1 MEFFIEKWIT
11 ESGFVPLPFN
21 GEQQCRSIMRTSPR
35 RPLILKRRKLTL
47 PQKDESSTSARDEK
61 RGRDER
67 TPKQE
72 HSQEDEHNRQPRDKR
87 DCSLQK
93 FPAGIKIIDHPTMP
107 NTQVVAIPTNADI
120 QSIIEAL
127 TAKGKECGNKGP
139 NKFILISSGGT
150 SRSAGPAPSQHLPS
164 EKKASAAIKA
174 AGGQERDK
182 NVTQTVGLAGLR
194 GLLVSMQSYDQG
206 KAVDVVYLDFSKA
219 FDIVSHSILLEK
231 LAAHGLD
238 MCRVHWV
245 KNWLDGWAQRV
256 VVNGVKSSW
265 WLVTSGVPQ
274 DSVLGPI
281 LLNICVSDL
290 DEGISSGE
298 TTGSVLDNSLTN
310 IQWLGKMRSDGL
322 NPSSVK
328 QDTEKENQMPLQ
340 ERIKSEEAAA
350 IPAAAASSSWQ
361 NSVSERPPYSYMAMI
376 QFAINSTEKKRMTL
390 KDIYTWIED
399 HFPYFKHIAKPGW
412 KNSIRHNLSLH
423 DMFVRETSANGKI
436 SFWTIHPDAN
446 RCLTLDQV
454 FKQQKSRLPDPLKNI
469 GSKTEPQNSR
479 RKMKPLLPRVN
490 SYLVPIQFPL
500 SQPLVLQPSMKVP
513 LSMAQGASLSS
524 SETLQSNKRVR
535 IAPKLSLSTE
545 ESPSL
550 PTAAIKEESQCDEG
564 LFSPTRSLEENSSQP
579 GEELASFPEDV
590 CIKEEAHSQMDD
602 WLSPFA
608 SSITVKEEPGLFLP
622 DSSTKEKKQFTT
634 LKSPPKAVSDSL
646 VIKRRE
652 RQEMGRSR
660 RKQHLA
666 LPCSEEPVLVLP
678 ESNSFDP
685 FRLGADRP
693 FPVENQPLE
702 NISQLNCS
710 QGEEGAFKTPV
721 KEMFTKLPVSSTP
734 SKVSAT
740 TTPSLEGLDTW
751 KSASLAKGSHELD
764 FSPVKT
770 LQLPFTPLQDNQD
783 LLAFNCTPLKN
794 PLFDSPQ
801 ELLNT
806 ESSDMVHASLIS
818 SPALVREPAKQSS
831 VELAASGF
839 TENRSFME
847 GLILDT
853 MNDSLSKILLDI
865 SFPGLEDENLGTDI
879 SWSQLIPE
887 LK

>member
-1 MEFFIEKWIT
+1 
-11 ESGFVPLPFN
+11 
-21 GEQQCRSIMRTSPR
+21 MRTSPR

-47 PQKDESSTSARDEK
+47 PQNDESSTSARDEN
-61 RGRDER
+61 RGQDEKA
-67 TPKQE
+67 PKQE
-72 HSQEDEHNRQPRDKR
+72 HRQEDQHNRQPRDKR
-87 DCSLQK
+87 DSGLQK

-127 TAKGKECGNKGP
+127 TAKGKECGNNGP

-174 AGGQERDK
+174 AVSQQREKNVAQTPGHSGSTALWHSGADPVVGQEQET
-182 NVTQTVGLAGLR
+182 N
-194 GLLVSMQSYDQG
+194 
-206 KAVDVVYLDFSKA
+206 
-219 FDIVSHSILLEK
+219 
-231 LAAHGLD
+231 
-238 MCRVHWV
+238 
-245 KNWLDGWAQRV
+245 
-256 VVNGVKSSW
+256 
-265 WLVTSGVPQ
+265 
-274 DSVLGPI
+274 
-281 LLNICVSDL
+281 
-290 DEGISSGE
+290 SSGE
-298 TTGSVLDNSLTN
+298 TMSSVLDNSLTN

-328 QDTEKENQMPLQ
+328 EDTEKENQMPLQ
-340 ERIKSEEAAA
+340 ESVKTEEEAAA
-350 IPAAAASSSWQ
+350 AAIPTAAESSSWQ
-361 NSVSERPPYSYMAMI
+361 DSVSERPPYSYMAMI

-399 HFPYFKHIAKPGW
+399 HFPYFKHVAKPGW

-454 FKQQKSRLPDPLKNI
+454 FKPLDLGSPTSPEYSESQQKNRLPDPLKNMGI
-469 GSKTEPQNSR
+469 KTEPQNSR

-500 SQPLVLQPSMKVP
+500 SQPLVLQPSVKVP

-524 SETLQSNKRVR
+524 SETLQSNKRVC
-535 IAPKLSLSTE
+535 IAPKMSLSAE

-550 PTAAIKEESQCDEG
+550 PTAAVKEEGQCDAG
-564 LFSPTRSLEENSSQP
+564 LFSPAHSIQSSSQP
-579 GEELASFPEDV
+579 GEELSSFPEGACV
-590 CIKEEAHSQMDD
+590 KEEEGSQLDP

-608 SSITVKEEPGLFLP
+608 STVTVKEEPSLFLP
-622 DSSTKEKKQFTT
+622 DSSTKERKQFTT
-634 LKSPPKAVSDSL
+634 LKSPSKAVSDSL

-652 RQEMGRSR
+652 KREVGRSR
-660 RKQHLA
+660 RKQRLA

-678 ESNSFDP
+678 ESSSFDP
-685 FRLGADRP
+685 FQLGADRP
-693 FPVENQPLE
+693 FPQENQPLE
-702 NISQLNCS
+702 NISQLSCS

-721 KEMFTKLPVSSTP
+721 KDIFSKLPVSSTP

-740 TTPSLEGLDTW
+740 TTPSLEVLDPW

-783 LLAFNCTPLKN
+783 LLGFNSTPLKN
-794 PLFDSPQ
+794 PLFDSPR

-806 ESSDMVHASLIS
+806 ESSDMVLVPLTS
-818 SPALVREPAKQSS
+818 SPAFIRDTSKQSS
-831 VELAASGF
+831 VELTVSGF
-839 TENRSFME
+839 TENRSLME

>member
-1 MEFFIEKWIT
+1 
-11 ESGFVPLPFN
+11 
-21 GEQQCRSIMRTSPR
+21 MRTSPR

-47 PQKDESSTSARDEK
+47 SQKDASSTSARDENN
-61 RGRDER
+61 GQDEK

-72 HSQEDEHNRQPRDKR
+72 HSQEDQHNSQPRDKM
-87 DCSLQK
+87 DCGLQK

-127 TAKGKECGNKGP
+127 TAKGKECGNNGP

-150 SRSAGPAPSQHLPS
+150 SRSAGPTPSQHLLP
-164 EKKASAAIKA
+164 EKKPSAATKA
-174 AGGQERDK
+174 ADGQERDK
-182 NVTQTVGLAGLR
+182 NVTQAPGLAGGTMLW
-194 GLLVSMQSYDQG
+194 
-206 KAVDVVYLDFSKA
+206 
-219 FDIVSHSILLEK
+219 HSGI
-231 LAAHGLD
+231 
-238 MCRVHWV
+238 
-245 KNWLDGWAQRV
+245 
-256 VVNGVKSSW
+256 
-265 WLVTSGVPQ
+265 
-274 DSVLGPI
+274 DSVVGQEQE
-281 LLNICVSDL
+281 NN
-290 DEGISSGE
+290 SSGE
-298 TTGSVLDNSLTN
+298 TMSSVLDNSLTN

-322 NPSSVK
+322 SPCSVK
-328 QDTEKENQMPLQ
+328 QDMEKENQMPLR
-340 ERIKSEEAAA
+340 EKIKTEEDSAAAA
-350 IPAAAASSSWQ
+350 IPTIATSSSWQ
-361 NSVSERPPYSYMAMI
+361 DSVSERPPYSYMAMI

-399 HFPYFKHIAKPGW
+399 HFPYFKHVAKPGW

-454 FKQQKSRLPDPLKNI
+454 FKPLDLGSPTSPEHSESQQKRHLPDPQKNM
-469 GSKTEPQNSR
+469 GSNSSSKTEPQNAR
-479 RKMKPLLPRVN
+479 RKMKPLLPRIN

-513 LSMAQGASLSS
+513 LSMAQGASLNS
-524 SETLQSNKRVR
+524 SETFRSNKRVR
-535 IAPKLSLSTE
+535 IAPKMSFSTE
-545 ESPSL
+545 ESSSL
-550 PTAAIKEESQCDEG
+550 PMAAVKEESQCDEG
-564 LFSPTRSLEENSSQP
+564 LFSPTHSLKESSSQP
-579 GEELASFPEDV
+579 ADESASFPESV
-590 CIKEEAHSQMDD
+590 CIKEEEGSQLDD

-608 SSITVKEEPGLFLP
+608 STLTVKEEPGLFLP
-622 DSSTKEKKQFTT
+622 VSSTKEKKQFTI
-634 LKSPPKAVSDSL
+634 LKSPSKGVSDTL

-660 RKQHLA
+660 RKQRLA

-678 ESNSFDP
+678 ESNGFDP
-685 FRLGADRP
+685 FRLGADPP
-693 FPVENQPLE
+693 FLQENQPLE
-702 NISQLNCS
+702 NVSQLSCS
-710 QGEEGAFKTPV
+710 QGEEGPFKTPV
-721 KEMFTKLPVSSTP
+721 KEMFNKLPVSSTP

-740 TTPSLEGLDTW
+740 TTPPLGGLDPW

-764 FSPVKT
+764 FSPVRT
-770 LQLPFTPLQDNQD
+770 LQLPFTPLQENQD
-783 LLAFNCTPLKN
+783 LLGFNSTPLKN
-794 PLFDSPQ
+794 PLFESPR

-806 ESSDMVHASLIS
+806 ESSDMVHAPLTS
-818 SPALVREPAKQSS
+818 SPAFIHESTKQSS
-831 VELAASGF
+831 VELPASGF
-839 TENRSFME
+839 TENRSLME

>member
-1 MEFFIEKWIT
+1 
-11 ESGFVPLPFN
+11 
-21 GEQQCRSIMRTSPR
+21 MRTSPR

-47 PQKDESSTSARDEK
+47 PQNDESSTSARDEN
-61 RGRDER
+61 RGQDEKA
-67 TPKQE
+67 PKQE
-72 HSQEDEHNRQPRDKR
+72 HRQEDQHNRQPRDKR
-87 DCSLQK
+87 DSGLQK

-127 TAKGKECGNKGP
+127 TAKGKECGNNGP

-150 SRSAGPAPSQHLPS
+150 SRSAGPAPLQNLPS
-164 EKKASAAIKA
+164 EKKANAAIKA
-174 AGGQERDK
+174 AVSQEREK
-182 NVTQTVGLAGLR
+182 SVAQTPGLAGSTALWHS
-194 GLLVSMQSYDQG
+194 GIDP
-206 KAVDVVYLDFSKA
+206 VVGQ
-219 FDIVSHSILLEK
+219 EQET
-231 LAAHGLD
+231 
-238 MCRVHWV
+238 
-245 KNWLDGWAQRV
+245 N
-256 VVNGVKSSW
+256 
-265 WLVTSGVPQ
+265 
-274 DSVLGPI
+274 
-281 LLNICVSDL
+281 
-290 DEGISSGE
+290 SSGE
-298 TTGSVLDNSLTN
+298 TMSSVLDNSLTN

-328 QDTEKENQMPLQ
+328 EDTEKENQMPLQ
-340 ERIKSEEAAA
+340 ERVKTEEEAAA
-350 IPAAAASSSWQ
+350 AAIPTAAESSSWQ
-361 NSVSERPPYSYMAMI
+361 DSVSERPPYSYMAMI

-399 HFPYFKHIAKPGW
+399 HFPYFKHVAKPGW

-454 FKQQKSRLPDPLKNI
+454 FKQQKSRLPDPLKNV

-513 LSMAQGASLSS
+513 LSMAQGASLNST
-524 SETLQSNKRVR
+524 ETLQSNKRVC
-535 IAPKLSLSTE
+535 IAPKMSLSAE

-550 PTAAIKEESQCDEG
+550 PTAAVKEEGQCDEG
-564 LFSPTRSLEENSSQP
+564 LFSPSHSIQENISQP
-579 GEELASFPEDV
+579 GEELSSFPEGACV
-590 CIKEEAHSQMDD
+590 KEEEGSQLDP

-608 SSITVKEEPGLFLP
+608 STVTVKEEPSLFLP
-622 DSSTKEKKQFTT
+622 DSSTKERKQFTT
-634 LKSPPKAVSDSL
+634 LKSPSKAVSDSL

-652 RQEMGRSR
+652 RREVGRSR
-660 RKQHLA
+660 RKQRLA

-678 ESNSFDP
+678 ESSSSDH
-685 FRLGADRP
+685 P
-693 FPVENQPLE
+693 FPQENQPLE
-702 NISQLNCS
+702 NISQLSCS

-721 KEMFTKLPVSSTP
+721 KNIFSKLPVSSTP

-740 TTPSLEGLDTW
+740 TTASLEVLDPW

-783 LLAFNCTPLKN
+783 LLGFNSTPLKN
-794 PLFDSPQ
+794 PLFDSPR
-801 ELLNT
+801 ELLNI
-806 ESSDMVHASLIS
+806 ESSDMVLVPLTS
-818 SPALVREPAKQSS
+818 SPAFIRDTSKQSS
-831 VELAASGF
+831 VELTASGF
-839 TENRSFME
+839 TENRSLME

>member
-1 MEFFIEKWIT
+1 
-11 ESGFVPLPFN
+11 
-21 GEQQCRSIMRTSPR
+21 MRTSPR

-47 PQKDESSTSARDEK
+47 PQNDESSTSARDEN
-61 RGRDER
+61 RGQDEKA
-67 TPKQE
+67 PKQE
-72 HSQEDEHNRQPRDKR
+72 HRQEDQHNRQPRDKR
-87 DCSLQK
+87 DSGLQK

-127 TAKGKECGNKGP
+127 TAKGKECGNNGP

-150 SRSAGPAPSQHLPS
+150 SRSAGPAPLQNLPS
-164 EKKASAAIKA
+164 EKKANAAIKA
-174 AGGQERDK
+174 AVSQEREK
-182 NVTQTVGLAGLR
+182 SVAQTPGLAGSTALWHS
-194 GLLVSMQSYDQG
+194 GIDP
-206 KAVDVVYLDFSKA
+206 VVGQ
-219 FDIVSHSILLEK
+219 EQET
-231 LAAHGLD
+231 
-238 MCRVHWV
+238 
-245 KNWLDGWAQRV
+245 N
-256 VVNGVKSSW
+256 
-265 WLVTSGVPQ
+265 
-274 DSVLGPI
+274 
-281 LLNICVSDL
+281 
-290 DEGISSGE
+290 SSGE
-298 TTGSVLDNSLTN
+298 TMSSVLDNSLTN
-310 IQWLGKMRSDGL
+310 IQWLGKMRSYGL

-328 QDTEKENQMPLQ
+328 EDTEKENQMPLQ
-340 ERIKSEEAAA
+340 ERVKTEEEAAA
-350 IPAAAASSSWQ
+350 AAIPTAAESSSWQ
-361 NSVSERPPYSYMAMI
+361 DSVSERPPYSYMAMI

-399 HFPYFKHIAKPGW
+399 HFPYFKHVAKPGW

-454 FKQQKSRLPDPLKNI
+454 FKPLDLGSPTSPEFSESQQQKSRLPDPLKNV

-513 LSMAQGASLSS
+513 LSMAQGASLNST
-524 SETLQSNKRVR
+524 ETLQSNKRVC
-535 IAPKLSLSTE
+535 IAPKMSLSAE

-550 PTAAIKEESQCDEG
+550 PTAAVKEEGQCDEG
-564 LFSPTRSLEENSSQP
+564 LFSPSHSIQENISQP
-579 GEELASFPEDV
+579 GEELSSFPEGACV
-590 CIKEEAHSQMDD
+590 KEEEGSQLDP

-608 SSITVKEEPGLFLP
+608 STVTVKEEPGLFLP
-622 DSSTKEKKQFTT
+622 DSSTKERKQFTT
-634 LKSPPKAVSDSL
+634 LKSPSKAVSDSL

-652 RQEMGRSR
+652 RREVGRSR
-660 RKQHLA
+660 RKQRLA

-678 ESNSFDP
+678 ESSSSDH
-685 FRLGADRP
+685 P
-693 FPVENQPLE
+693 FPQENQPLE
-702 NISQLNCS
+702 NISQLSCS

-721 KEMFTKLPVSSTP
+721 KDIFSKLPVSSTP

-740 TTPSLEGLDTW
+740 TTPSLEVLDPW

-783 LLAFNCTPLKN
+783 LLGFNSTPLKN
-794 PLFDSPQ
+794 PLFDSPR
-801 ELLNT
+801 ELLNI
-806 ESSDMVHASLIS
+806 ESSDMVLVPLTS
-818 SPALVREPAKQSS
+818 SPAFIRDTSKQSS
-831 VELAASGF
+831 VELTASGF
-839 TENRSFME
+839 TENRSLME

>member
-1 MEFFIEKWIT
+1 
-11 ESGFVPLPFN
+11 
-21 GEQQCRSIMRTSPR
+21 MRTSPR
-35 RPLILKRRKLTL
+35 RPLILKRRKLAL
-47 PQKDESSTSARDEK
+47 PQNDESSTSAREEKGGQDEK
-61 RGRDER
+61 A
-67 TPKQE
+67 PKQE
-72 HSQEDEHNRQPRDKR
+72 HRQEDQHSRQPRDKR
-87 DCSLQK
+87 DCGLQK

-127 TAKGKECGNKGP
+127 TAKGKECGNNGP

-150 SRSAGPAPSQHLPS
+150 SRSAGPAPSQHLPP

-174 AGGQERDK
+174 ADGQEREK
-182 NVTQTVGLAGLR
+182 NVAQTPGLAGNTALW
-194 GLLVSMQSYDQG
+194 
-206 KAVDVVYLDFSKA
+206 
-219 FDIVSHSILLEK
+219 H
-231 LAAHGLD
+231 
-238 MCRVHWV
+238 
-245 KNWLDGWAQRV
+245 
-256 VVNGVKSSW
+256 
-265 WLVTSGVPQ
+265 SGVDPVVGQ
-274 DSVLGPI
+274 EQES
-281 LLNICVSDL
+281 N
-290 DEGISSGE
+290 SSGE
-298 TTGSVLDNSLTN
+298 TMSSVLDNSLTN

-328 QDTEKENQMPLQ
+328 EDTEKENQMPLQ
-340 ERIKSEEAAA
+340 ERVKVREAAAA
-350 IPAAAASSSWQ
+350 IPAAAVSSSWQ
-361 NSVSERPPYSYMAMI
+361 DSVSERPPYSYMAMI

-399 HFPYFKHIAKPGW
+399 HFPYFKHVAKPGW

-454 FKQQKSRLPDPLKNI
+454 FKPLDLGSPTSPECSESQQKSRLPDPLKNL
-469 GSKTEPQNSR
+469 GSKTEPQTSR

-513 LSMAQGASLSS
+513 LSMAQGASHSS

-535 IAPKLSLSTE
+535 IAPKMSLSAE
-545 ESPSL
+545 DSPSL
-550 PTAAIKEESQCDEG
+550 PTAAVKEEGQCDEG
-564 LFSPTRSLEENSSQP
+564 LFSPTHSVQESSSLP
-579 GEELASFPEDV
+579 GEELSSFPEGSCV
-590 CIKEEAHSQMDD
+590 KEEEGSQLDH

-608 SSITVKEEPGLFLP
+608 SAVAVKEDPSLFLP
-622 DSSTKEKKQFTT
+622 DSSTKERKQFTM
-634 LKSPPKAVSDSL
+634 LKSPSKAVSDSL

-652 RQEMGRSR
+652 RREVGRSR
-660 RKQHLA
+660 RKQRLA

-678 ESNSFDP
+678 EGSSFNP
-685 FRLGADRP
+685 FRSGADCP
-693 FPVENQPLE
+693 FPQENQPLE
-702 NISQLNCS
+702 NVSQLSCS
-710 QGEEGAFKTPV
+710 QGEGGAFKTPV
-721 KEMFTKLPVSSTP
+721 KDIFSKLPVSSTP

-740 TTPSLEGLDTW
+740 TAPSLESLDPW

-783 LLAFNCTPLKN
+783 LLGFNSTPLKN
-794 PLFDSPQ
+794 PLFDSPR

-806 ESSDMVHASLIS
+806 ESSDMIHVPLTS
-818 SPALVREPAKQSS
+818 SPAFIRDSSKQSS
-831 VELAASGF
+831 VELTASGF
-839 TENRSFME
+839 TENRSLME

>member
-1 MEFFIEKWIT
+1 
-11 ESGFVPLPFN
+11 
-21 GEQQCRSIMRTSPR
+21 MRTSPR

-47 PQKDESSTSARDEK
+47 PQKDESSTSARDES
-61 RGRDER
+61 RGQDEK

-72 HSQEDEHNRQPRDKR
+72 QGQGDQHNRQPRDKR
-87 DCSLQK
+87 DCGLQK

-127 TAKGKECGNKGP
+127 TAKGKECGNNGP

-150 SRSAGPAPSQHLPS
+150 SRSAGPAPSQHLPP
-164 EKKASAAIKA
+164 EKKASAAVKA
-174 AGGQERDK
+174 ADGQEREK
-182 NVTQTVGLAGLR
+182 NVTQMPGLAGRTALW
-194 GLLVSMQSYDQG
+194 
-206 KAVDVVYLDFSKA
+206 
-219 FDIVSHSILLEK
+219 H
-231 LAAHGLD
+231 
-238 MCRVHWV
+238 
-245 KNWLDGWAQRV
+245 
-256 VVNGVKSSW
+256 
-265 WLVTSGVPQ
+265 SGV
-274 DSVLGPI
+274 DSAVGQEQES
-281 LLNICVSDL
+281 N
-290 DEGISSGE
+290 SSGE
-298 TTGSVLDNSLTN
+298 TMSSVLDNSLTN

-328 QDTEKENQMPLQ
+328 QDTEKENQVPLQ
-340 ERIKSEEAAA
+340 ERIKTEEEAAA
-350 IPAAAASSSWQ
+350 AAIPTAAASSSWQ
-361 NSVSERPPYSYMAMI
+361 DSVSERPPYSYMAMI

-399 HFPYFKHIAKPGW
+399 HFPYFKHVAKPGW

-454 FKQQKSRLPDPLKNI
+454 FK
-469 GSKTEPQNSR
+469 
-479 RKMKPLLPRVN
+479 M
-490 SYLVPIQFPL
+490 
-500 SQPLVLQPSMKVP
+500 
-513 LSMAQGASLSS
+513 
-524 SETLQSNKRVR
+524 
-535 IAPKLSLSTE
+535 SLSTE

-550 PTAAIKEESQCDEG
+550 PTAAVKEEGQCDQD
-564 LFSPTRSLEENSSQP
+564 LFSPAHSLKENSSQP
-579 GEELASFPEDV
+579 GDELPSFPEGV
-590 CIKEEAHSQMDD
+590 CIKEEEGPQLDD

-608 SSITVKEEPGLFLP
+608 STITVKEEPGLFFP

-652 RQEMGRSR
+652 MGRSR

-678 ESNSFDP
+678 ESNSFDS
-685 FRLGADRP
+685 FRLGADRS
-693 FPVENQPLE
+693 FPLESQPLE
-702 NISQLNCS
+702 NVSQLSCS
-710 QGEEGAFKTPV
+710 QGEEAAFKTPV
-721 KEMFTKLPVSSTP
+721 KEMFGKLPVSSTP

-740 TTPSLEGLDTW
+740 TTPSLEGLDLW
-751 KSASLAKGSHELD
+751 KSASLARGSHELD

-783 LLAFNCTPLKN
+783 LLGFNSTPLKN
-794 PLFDSPQ
+794 PLFDSPR

-806 ESSDMVHASLIS
+806 ESSDMAPAPLTS
-818 SPALVREPAKQSS
+818 SPAFVHESAKQSS
-831 VELAASGF
+831 VELTASAF
-839 TENRSFME
+839 TENRSLME

-865 SFPGLEDENLGTDI
+865 SFPGLEDENIGTDI

>member
-1 MEFFIEKWIT
+1 
-11 ESGFVPLPFN
+11 
-21 GEQQCRSIMRTSPR
+21 MRTSPR

-47 PQKDESSTSARDEK
+47 PQNDESSTSARDEN
-61 RGRDER
+61 RDQDEKA
-67 TPKQE
+67 PKQE
-72 HSQEDEHNRQPRDKR
+72 PRQEDQHNRPPQDKR
-87 DCSLQK
+87 DCGLQK

-127 TAKGKECGNKGP
+127 TAKGKESGNNGP

-150 SRSAGPAPSQHLPS
+150 SRSAGPTPSQHLPS
-164 EKKASAAIKA
+164 EKKAIAATKA
-174 AGGQERDK
+174 ADSQEREK
-182 NVTQTVGLAGLR
+182 NVAQTSGLAG
-194 GLLVSMQSYDQG
+194 
-206 KAVDVVYLDFSKA
+206 
-219 FDIVSHSILLEK
+219 
-231 LAAHGLD
+231 
-238 MCRVHWV
+238 
-245 KNWLDGWAQRV
+245 
-256 VVNGVKSSW
+256 SSALW
-265 WLVTSGVPQ
+265 HSGVDPVVGQ
-274 DSVLGPI
+274 EQET
-281 LLNICVSDL
+281 NR
-290 DEGISSGE
+290 SGE
-298 TTGSVLDNSLTN
+298 AMSSVLDNSLTN

-328 QDTEKENQMPLQ
+328 EDTEKENRMPLR
-340 ERIKSEEAAA
+340 ERVKVKEAAAA
-350 IPAAAASSSWQ
+350 IPTAAVSSSWQ
-361 NSVSERPPYSYMAMI
+361 DSVSERPPYSYMAMI

-399 HFPYFKHIAKPGW
+399 HFPYFKHVAKPGW

-454 FKQQKSRLPDPLKNI
+454 FKPLDLGSPTSPEYSESQQKSHLPAPLKNM

-513 LSMAQGASLSS
+513 LSMAQGASLNS
-524 SETLQSNKRVR
+524 SETLQSNKRVC
-535 IAPKLSLSTE
+535 IAPKMSLSAE

-550 PTAAIKEESQCDEG
+550 PTAALKEEGQCDEG
-564 LFSPTRSLEENSSQP
+564 LFSPTHSVQENSSQP
-579 GEELASFPEDV
+579 GEKLSSFPEGA
-590 CIKEEAHSQMDD
+590 CIKEEEGSQLDP
-602 WLSPFA
+602 WLSPLA
-608 SSITVKEEPGLFLP
+608 STVTVKEEPSSFLP
-622 DSSTKEKKQFTT
+622 DSSTKERKQFTT
-634 LKSPPKAVSDSL
+634 LKSPSKAVSDSL

-652 RQEMGRSR
+652 RREAGRSR
-660 RKQHLA
+660 RKQRLA
-666 LPCSEEPVLVLP
+666 LPRSEEPVLVLP
-678 ESNSFDP
+678 SSSFDP
-685 FRLGADRP
+685 VRLEADRP
-693 FPVENQPLE
+693 FRQENQPLE
-702 NISQLNCS
+702 NVS

-721 KEMFTKLPVSSTP
+721 KDIFSKLPISSTP

-740 TTPSLEGLDTW
+740 TTPSLEALDPW

-770 LQLPFTPLQDNQD
+770 LQLPLTPLRDNQD
-783 LLAFNCTPLKN
+783 LLGFNSTPLKN
-794 PLFDSPQ
+794 PLFDSPR

-806 ESSDMVHASLIS
+806 ESSDVVHVPLTS
-818 SPALVREPAKQSS
+818 SPALIHDTSRQSS
-831 VELAASGF
+831 AELTTSGF
-839 TENRSFME
+839 TENRSLME

-853 MNDSLSKILLDI
+853 RNDCMSLSKILLDI

>member
-1 MEFFIEKWIT
+1 
-11 ESGFVPLPFN
+11 
-21 GEQQCRSIMRTSPR
+21 MRTSPR

-47 PQKDESSTSARDEK
+47 PRNDESSTSARDEN
-61 RGRDER
+61 RGQDEKA
-67 TPKQE
+67 PKQE
-72 HSQEDEHNRQPRDKR
+72 HRQEDQHNRQPQDKR
-87 DCSLQK
+87 DHGLQK

-120 QSIIEAL
+120 QSIIAAL
-127 TAKGKECGNKGP
+127 TAKGKECGNNGP

-150 SRSAGPAPSQHLPS
+150 SRSAGPAPSQHVPS

-174 AGGQERDK
+174 ADSQEREK
-182 NVTQTVGLAGLR
+182 NVAQTPGLAGSTALW
-194 GLLVSMQSYDQG
+194 
-206 KAVDVVYLDFSKA
+206 
-219 FDIVSHSILLEK
+219 HSGYVGFVIPT
-231 LAAHGLD
+231 G
-238 MCRVHWV
+238 
-245 KNWLDGWAQRV
+245 
-256 VVNGVKSSW
+256 
-265 WLVTSGVPQ
+265 
-274 DSVLGPI
+274 
-281 LLNICVSDL
+281 
-290 DEGISSGE
+290 SGE
-298 TTGSVLDNSLTN
+298 TMSSVLDNSLTN

-328 QDTEKENQMPLQ
+328 DDTEKENQMPLQ
-340 ERIKSEEAAA
+340 ERVKVKESAAA
-350 IPAAAASSSWQ
+350 IPTAAVSSSWQ
-361 NSVSERPPYSYMAMI
+361 DSVSERPPYSYMAMI
-376 QFAINSTEKKRMTL
+376 QFAINSTERKRMTL

-399 HFPYFKHIAKPGW
+399 HFPYFKHVAKPGW

-454 FKQQKSRLPDPLKNI
+454 FKPLDLGSPTSPEYSESQQKGRLPAPVKNV

-500 SQPLVLQPSMKVP
+500 SQPLVLQPSVKVP
-513 LSMAQGASLSS
+513 LSMAQGTSLNS
-524 SETLQSNKRVR
+524 SETLQSNKRVC
-535 IAPKLSLSTE
+535 IAPKMSLSAE

-550 PTAAIKEESQCDEG
+550 STAAVKEEGQCDEG
-564 LFSPTRSLEENSSQP
+564 LFSPTHSVQENSSQP
-579 GEELASFPEDV
+579 GEELSSFPEGACV
-590 CIKEEAHSQMDD
+590 KEEEGSQLDP

-608 SSITVKEEPGLFLP
+608 SAVTVKEEPSLFLP
-622 DSSTKEKKQFTT
+622 DSSAKERKQLTT
-634 LKSPPKAVSDSL
+634 LKSPAKAVSDSL

-652 RQEMGRSR
+652 RREVGRSR
-660 RKQHLA
+660 RKQRLA

-678 ESNSFDP
+678 ESSSFDP

-693 FPVENQPLE
+693 FPQESQPLE
-702 NISQLNCS
+702 NISQLSCS

-721 KEMFTKLPVSSTP
+721 KDIFSKLPISSTP
-734 SKVSAT
+734 SKVSTT
-740 TTPSLEGLDTW
+740 TTPTLEVLDPW

-770 LQLPFTPLQDNQD
+770 LQLPFTPLQDNQY
-783 LLAFNCTPLKN
+783 LLGFNSTPLKN
-794 PLFDSPQ
+794 PLFDSPR

-806 ESSDMVHASLIS
+806 ESSDMVPVPLTS
-818 SPALVREPAKQSS
+818 SPAFIRDTSKQSS
-831 VELAASGF
+831 VELTASGS
-839 TENRSFME
+839 TENRSLME

-853 MNDSLSKILLDI
+853 MNDCMSLSKILLDI

>member
-1 MEFFIEKWIT
+1 
-11 ESGFVPLPFN
+11 
-21 GEQQCRSIMRTSPR
+21 MRTSPR

-47 PQKDESSTSARDEK
+47 PQKDESSTSTREENRGQDEK
-61 RGRDER
+61 

-72 HSQEDEHNRQPRDKR
+72 HSQDDQHNRQPRDKR
-87 DCSLQK
+87 DCGLQK

-107 NTQVVAIPTNADI
+107 NTQVVAIPANADI

-127 TAKGKECGNKGP
+127 TAKGKECGNNGP

-150 SRSAGPAPSQHLPS
+150 SRSASTGPAPLQHLPS
-164 EKKASAAIKA
+164 EKKASAAVKA
-174 AGGQERDK
+174 SDGQEREK
-182 NVTQTVGLAGLR
+182 NVTQTPGLAGRTALW
-194 GLLVSMQSYDQG
+194 
-206 KAVDVVYLDFSKA
+206 
-219 FDIVSHSILLEK
+219 H
-231 LAAHGLD
+231 
-238 MCRVHWV
+238 
-245 KNWLDGWAQRV
+245 
-256 VVNGVKSSW
+256 
-265 WLVTSGVPQ
+265 SGV
-274 DSVLGPI
+274 DSA
-281 LLNICVSDL
+281 
-290 DEGISSGE
+290 
-298 TTGSVLDNSLTN
+298 TMTSVLDNSLTN

-328 QDTEKENQMPLQ
+328 QDTEKENQIPLQ
-340 ERIKSEEAAA
+340 ERIKVKAAA
-350 IPAAAASSSWQ
+350 AVPTAAASSSWQ
-361 NSVSERPPYSYMAMI
+361 DSVSERPPYSYMAMI

-454 FKQQKSRLPDPLKNI
+454 FKPLDLGSPTSPECSESQQKSRLPDPLKNV

-513 LSMAQGASLSS
+513 LSMAQGAPLSS

-535 IAPKLSLSTE
+535 IAPKMSLSPE
-545 ESPSL
+545 ESSSL

-564 LFSPTRSLEENSSQP
+564 LFSPTHSLKENSSQP

-590 CIKEEAHSQMDD
+590 CIKEEEGSQLDD

-608 SSITVKEEPGLFLP
+608 STITVKEEPGLFLP
-622 DSSTKEKKQFTT
+622 DSSTKERKQFTT

-652 RQEMGRSR
+652 RREMGRSR

-685 FRLGADRP
+685 FRLGADHS
-693 FPVENQPLE
+693 FPLESQPLE
-702 NISQLNCS
+702 NTSQLSCS

-721 KEMFTKLPVSSTP
+721 KELFSKLPVSSTP

-740 TTPSLEGLDTW
+740 TTPSLEGLDSW

-770 LQLPFTPLQDNQD
+770 LQLPFTPLQDSQD
-783 LLAFNCTPLKN
+783 LLAFNSTPLKN

-806 ESSDMVHASLIS
+806 ESSDMVHAPLTS
-818 SPALVREPAKQSS
+818 SPAFVRESAKQSS

-839 TENRSFME
+839 TENRSLME

>member
-1 MEFFIEKWIT
+1 
-11 ESGFVPLPFN
+11 
-21 GEQQCRSIMRTSPR
+21 MRTSPR
-35 RPLILKRRKLTL
+35 KPLILKRRKLTL
-47 PQKDESSTSARDEK
+47 SQKGESSTLARDEN
-61 RGRDER
+61 RGQDEK

-72 HSQEDEHNRQPRDKR
+72 HSQEDQHNREPRDKR
-87 DCSLQK
+87 DCGLQK

-107 NTQVVAIPTNADI
+107 NTQVVAIPANADI

-127 TAKGKECGNKGP
+127 TAKGKECGNNGP

-150 SRSAGPAPSQHLPS
+150 SRSAGPAPSQHLLS

-174 AGGQERDK
+174 ADGQEREK
-182 NVTQTVGLAGLR
+182 NVTQTPGLAGRTALW
-194 GLLVSMQSYDQG
+194 
-206 KAVDVVYLDFSKA
+206 
-219 FDIVSHSILLEK
+219 HS
-231 LAAHGLD
+231 GLD
-238 MCRVHWV
+238 SAAGQEQES
-245 KNWLDGWAQRV
+245 N
-256 VVNGVKSSW
+256 
-265 WLVTSGVPQ
+265 
-274 DSVLGPI
+274 
-281 LLNICVSDL
+281 
-290 DEGISSGE
+290 SSGE
-298 TTGSVLDNSLTN
+298 TASSVLDNSLTN

-322 NPSSVK
+322 NPSSVS
-328 QDTEKENQMPLQ
+328 QEAEKENQIPVQ

-350 IPAAAASSSWQ
+350 IPPAAASSSWQ
-361 NSVSERPPYSYMAMI
+361 DSVSERPPYSYMAMI

-454 FKQQKSRLPDPLKNI
+454 FKPLDLGSPTSPECSESQPKSRLPDPLKNI

-513 LSMAQGASLSS
+513 LSMSQGASLNS

-535 IAPKLSLSTE
+535 IAPKMSLSTE

-550 PTAAIKEESQCDEG
+550 STAAIKEESQRDEG
-564 LFSPTRSLEENSSQP
+564 LFSPIHTLKESSSQP

-590 CIKEEAHSQMDD
+590 CIKEEEGSQLHD

-608 SSITVKEEPGLFLP
+608 STITAKEEPGLFLP
-622 DSSTKEKKQFTT
+622 DSSTKERKQFTT

-652 RQEMGRSR
+652 AGRSR
-660 RKQHLA
+660 RKQLLA

-685 FRLGADRP
+685 SRLGAGCP
-693 FPVENQPLE
+693 FPLESQPLE
-702 NISQLNCS
+702 NVSQLSCS
-710 QGEEGAFKTPV
+710 QGEEGAFKTPI
-721 KEMFTKLPVSSTP
+721 KEIFGKLPISSTP
-734 SKVSAT
+734 SKVLAT

-751 KSASLAKGSHELD
+751 KCPSLAKESHELD

-770 LQLPFTPLQDNQD
+770 FQLPFTPLQDNQD
-783 LLAFNCTPLKN
+783 LLAFNSTPLRN

-806 ESSDMVHASLIS
+806 ESSDMVHAPLTS
-818 SPALVREPAKQSS
+818 SPEFVHESAKQSS
-831 VELAASGF
+831 VELTASGF
-839 TENRSFME
+839 TENRSLME

>member
-1 MEFFIEKWIT
+1 
-11 ESGFVPLPFN
+11 
-21 GEQQCRSIMRTSPR
+21 MRPSPC

-47 PQKDESSTSARDEK
+47 PQKDESSTSARDEN
-61 RGRDER
+61 RGQDEMP
-67 TPKQE
+67 PKQE
-72 HSQEDEHNRQPRDKR
+72 HRQEDQYNRQSRDKR
-87 DCSLQK
+87 DCGLQK

-127 TAKGKECGNKGP
+127 TAKGKECGNNGP

-150 SRSAGPAPSQHLPS
+150 SHSAGPAPLQHLPS
-164 EKKASAAIKA
+164 GKKASAATKA
-174 AGGQERDK
+174 ADGQEREK
-182 NVTQTVGLAGLR
+182 NVAHTPGLAGSTTLW
-194 GLLVSMQSYDQG
+194 
-206 KAVDVVYLDFSKA
+206 
-219 FDIVSHSILLEK
+219 H
-231 LAAHGLD
+231 
-238 MCRVHWV
+238 
-245 KNWLDGWAQRV
+245 
-256 VVNGVKSSW
+256 
-265 WLVTSGVPQ
+265 SGVDPVVGQ
-274 DSVLGPI
+274 EQE
-281 LLNICVSDL
+281 NK
-290 DEGISSGE
+290 SSGE
-298 TTGSVLDNSLTN
+298 TMSSVLDNSLTN

-328 QDTEKENQMPLQ
+328 EDTEKENQRPLR
-340 ERIKSEEAAA
+340 ERVKVKETAA
-350 IPAAAASSSWQ
+350 IPTAAVSSWQ
-361 NSVSERPPYSYMAMI
+361 DSVSERPPYSYMAMI

-399 HFPYFKHIAKPGW
+399 HFPYFKHVAKPGW

-423 DMFVRETSANGKI
+423 NMFVREMSANGKI

-454 FKQQKSRLPDPLKNI
+454 FKPLDLGSPTSPEYSESQQKSRLPDPLKSV
-469 GSKTEPQNSR
+469 GSKTEPQSSR

-513 LSMAQGASLSS
+513 LSMAQGASLNS
-524 SETLQSNKRVR
+524 SETLQSNKRVH
-535 IAPKLSLSTE
+535 IAPKVSLSAE

-550 PTAAIKEESQCDEG
+550 PMAAVKEEGRCDEG
-564 LFSPTRSLEENSSQP
+564 LFSPTHSVQENSSQP
-579 GEELASFPEDV
+579 GEELSSFPEGACV
-590 CIKEEAHSQMDD
+590 KEEEDAQLGH

-608 SSITVKEEPGLFLP
+608 STVTVKEEPRLFLP
-622 DSSTKEKKQFTT
+622 DSSTKERKQFT
-634 LKSPPKAVSDSL
+634 LKSPKSVSDCL

-652 RQEMGRSR
+652 RREIGRSR
-660 RKQHLA
+660 RKQRLA

-678 ESNSFDP
+678 ESSAFDP
-685 FRLGADRP
+685 FGLEADHP
-693 FPVENQPLE
+693 LPQENQPLE
-702 NISQLNCS
+702 NVSQLSCS

-721 KEMFTKLPVSSTP
+721 KDMFSKLPVSSTP

-740 TTPSLEGLDTW
+740 TTPSLEGLDPW

-770 LQLPFTPLQDNQD
+770 LQLPFTPLRGNQD
-783 LLAFNCTPLKN
+783 LLGFNSTPLKN
-794 PLFDSPQ
+794 PLFDSPR

-806 ESSDMVHASLIS
+806 ESSDMIHVPLTS
-818 SPALVREPAKQSS
+818 SPAFIRDTSKQSS
-831 VELAASGF
+831 VELTASGF
-839 TENRSFME
+839 TENRSLME

>member
-1 MEFFIEKWIT
+1 
-11 ESGFVPLPFN
+11 
-21 GEQQCRSIMRTSPR
+21 MRTSPR

-47 PQKDESSTSARDEK
+47 PQNDESSTAARDEN
-61 RGRDER
+61 RGQDEKA
-67 TPKQE
+67 PKQE
-72 HSQEDEHNRQPRDKR
+72 HRQEDQHNRQPRDKR
-87 DCSLQK
+87 DCGLQK

-127 TAKGKECGNKGP
+127 TAKGKECGNNGP

-150 SRSAGPAPSQHLPS
+150 SRSAGPALSQHLPS

-174 AGGQERDK
+174 ADSQEREK
-182 NVTQTVGLAGLR
+182 NVAQTPGLAGSTALWHS
-194 GLLVSMQSYDQG
+194 GADP
-206 KAVDVVYLDFSKA
+206 VVGQ
-219 FDIVSHSILLEK
+219 EQET
-231 LAAHGLD
+231 
-238 MCRVHWV
+238 
-245 KNWLDGWAQRV
+245 N
-256 VVNGVKSSW
+256 
-265 WLVTSGVPQ
+265 
-274 DSVLGPI
+274 
-281 LLNICVSDL
+281 
-290 DEGISSGE
+290 SSGE
-298 TTGSVLDNSLTN
+298 TMNSVLDNSLTN

-328 QDTEKENQMPLQ
+328 EDTEKENQVPLR
-340 ERIKSEEAAA
+340 ERVKVS
-350 IPAAAASSSWQ
+350 AAAAVSSSWQ
-361 NSVSERPPYSYMAMI
+361 DSVSERPPYSYMAMI

-399 HFPYFKHIAKPGW
+399 HFPYFKHVAKPGW

-454 FKQQKSRLPDPLKNI
+454 FKPLDSGSPTSPEYSESQQKSRLPDPLKNMA
-469 GSKTEPQNSR
+469 SKTEPQNSR

-500 SQPLVLQPSMKVP
+500 SQPLVLQPSVKIP
-513 LSMAQGASLSS
+513 LSMAQGASLNS
-524 SETLQSNKRVR
+524 SETLQSNKRVH
-535 IAPKLSLSTE
+535 IATKMSLSAE
-545 ESPSL
+545 ESSCL
-550 PTAAIKEESQCDEG
+550 PTPAVKEEGQCDEG
-564 LFSPTRSLEENSSQP
+564 LFPPTHSVQENSSQP
-579 GEELASFPEDV
+579 GEELSSFPEGA
-590 CIKEEAHSQMDD
+590 CIKEEESSQLDH

-608 SSITVKEEPGLFLP
+608 STVTVKEEPSLFLP
-622 DSSTKEKKQFTT
+622 DSSPKERKQFAT
-634 LKSPPKAVSDSL
+634 LKSPSKAVSDSL

-652 RQEMGRSR
+652 RREVGRSR
-660 RKQHLA
+660 RKQRLA

-678 ESNSFDP
+678 ESSSFDS
-685 FRLGADRP
+685 FRLGADHP
-693 FPVENQPLE
+693 FPQENQPLE

-710 QGEEGAFKTPV
+710 RGEEGTFKTPV
-721 KEMFTKLPVSSTP
+721 KDIFSKLPVSSTP

-740 TTPSLEGLDTW
+740 TTPSLEVLDPW

-770 LQLPFTPLQDNQD
+770 LQLPFTPLRDNQD
-783 LLAFNCTPLKN
+783 LLGFNSTPLKN
-794 PLFDSPQ
+794 PLFDSPR

-806 ESSDMVHASLIS
+806 ESSDMVPVPLTS
-818 SPALVREPAKQSS
+818 SPAFIRDASRQSS
-831 VELAASGF
+831 VELTASGF
-839 TENRSFME
+839 TENRSLME

>member
-1 MEFFIEKWIT
+1 
-11 ESGFVPLPFN
+11 
-21 GEQQCRSIMRTSPR
+21 MRTSPR

-61 RGRDER
+61 RGWDER

-72 HSQEDEHNRQPRDKR
+72 HSQEDEHNRQPRDKK

-127 TAKGKECGNKGP
+127 TAKGKECGNNGP

-150 SRSAGPAPSQHLPS
+150 SRSAGPAPLQHLPS
-164 EKKASAAIKA
+164 EKKASATIKA

-182 NVTQTVGLAGLR
+182 NVTQTVGLAGRTSLW
-194 GLLVSMQSYDQG
+194 
-206 KAVDVVYLDFSKA
+206 
-219 FDIVSHSILLEK
+219 H
-231 LAAHGLD
+231 
-238 MCRVHWV
+238 
-245 KNWLDGWAQRV
+245 
-256 VVNGVKSSW
+256 
-265 WLVTSGVPQ
+265 SGV
-274 DSVLGPI
+274 DSAVGQEQES
-281 LLNICVSDL
+281 N
-290 DEGISSGE
+290 SSGE
-298 TTGSVLDNSLTN
+298 TTSSVLDNSLTN

-340 ERIKSEEAAA
+340 EKIKSEEESAAA

-361 NSVSERPPYSYMAMI
+361 DSVSERPPYSYMAMI

-454 FKQQKSRLPDPLKNI
+454 FKPQDLGSPTSPECSESQQKSRLPDPLKNI

-579 GEELASFPEDV
+579 GEELASYPEDV
-590 CIKEEAHSQMDD
+590 CIKEEAPSQIDD

-622 DSSTKEKKQFTT
+622 DSSTKQKKHFTM

-652 RQEMGRSR
+652 KREMGRSR

-685 FRLGADRP
+685 FRLGAGRP
-693 FPVENQPLE
+693 FPLETQPLE
-702 NISQLNCS
+702 NVSQLSCS

-721 KEMFTKLPVSSTP
+721 KEVFTKLPVSSTP

-794 PLFDSPQ
+794 SLFDSPQ

-806 ESSDMVHASLIS
+806 ESSDMVHDPLAS